1 MTTTL
6 EQRPDLYE
14 THEMTA
20 SEREEARRRLDEM
33 LGITNPVPG
42 AAPFYETATVEEW
55 ITAFHLWTSSMDPNT
70 PVLLDDS
77 REGIY
82 ED

>member
-1 MTTTL
+1 MALTL
-6 EQRPDLYE
+6 DKKI
-14 THEMTA
+14 A
-20 SEREEARRRLDEM
+20 SDEIIYLNAKERAEATRRLDEM

-42 AAPFYETATVEEW
+42 AAPFYERATVEEW

-77 REGIY
+77 REAIY